1 MATIQFYNHASRLIF
16 TNGIAALGL
25 KLELL
30 SNSASF
36 DATHTT
42 KAQVDNTGAYE
53 VSGNGWAA
61 GGVAL
66 ANVTVATTTTN
77 DVKVTADA
85 ISVTGVGGPVP
96 SAAAYKANLY
106 ADSLGSDPPIA
117 FITFDSPLQ
126 AGEGTNLLLTT
137 PTTGLLTG
145 TVA

>member
-1 MATIQFYNHASRLIF
+1 MATIQFYDHASRLIF
-16 TNGIAALGL
+16 ANGIAALGL

-30 SNSASF
+30 NNTASF
-36 DATHTT
+36 TAANTT

-53 VSGNGWAA
+53 VSGNGWAV

-66 ANVTVATTTTN
+66 ANVTVATTGTN

-85 ISVTGVGGPVP
+85 ISITGSGGPIP

-106 ADSLGSDPPIA
+106 ADSLTNDPPIA
-117 FITFDSPLQ
+117 FITFDAPLQ
-126 AGEGTNLLLTT
+126 AGEGTNLLITI
-137 PTTGLLTG
+137 PTTGLITG

>member
-1 MATIQFYNHASRLIF
+1 MATIQFYNQAARLIF
-16 TNGIAALGL
+16 ANGIAALGL

-30 SNSASF
+30 NNTATF

-53 VSGNGWAA
+53 VSGNGWTA

-66 ANVTVATTTTN
+66 SNVTVATTTTN

-85 ISVTGVGGPVP
+85 INITASGGSMP

-106 ADSLGSDPPIA
+106 ADSLASDPPIA

-126 AGEGTNLLLTT
+126 AGDGTNLLINI
-137 PTTGLLTG
+137 PTTGLITG